1 MKNVKVMR
9 RKKMKN
15 QDRHKAKRS
24 PSSRSSSFAFFSS
37 PKVFA
42 IIALG
47 FLLLILVPLSKN
59 YSRKRLIE
67 REIAEISQEIAEFEN
82 KNKDLQEMIS
92 YLQSDQSLEEQARLN
107 MGMRRPGESVAVVQ
121 GDFLDL
127 IELERE
133 RPAPLPNW
141 KKWQKHF
148 FN

>member
-1 MKNVKVMR
+1 MKQ
-9 RKKMKN
+9 KKNKN
-15 QDRHKAKRS
+15 QDRYEAKRS
-24 PSSRSSSFAFFSS
+24 SSSFAFFSN

-42 IIALG
+42 IIALI
-47 FLLLILVPLSKN
+47 FLLLILVPLAKN
-59 YSRKRLIE
+59 YSRKSLIE
-67 REIAEISQEIAEFEN
+67 REIAEISQEISEFEN

-127 IELERE
+127 INLEKE

-141 KKWQKHF
+141 KKWRQHF

>member
-1 MKNVKVMR
+1 MRMK
-9 RKKMKN
+9 KN
-15 QDRHKAKRS
+15 KNIEIKS
-24 PSSRSSSFAFFSS
+24 GSSARSSSFAFFSN

-42 IIALG
+42 IIALV
-47 FLLLILVPLSKN
+47 FLLLILVPLAKN
-59 YSRKRLIE
+59 YSRKRLIK
-67 REIAEISQEIAEFEN
+67 REIAEISKEISEFEA
-82 KNKDLQEMIS
+82 KNKDLQDMIS

-127 IELERE
+127 IELEKE
-133 RPAPLPNW
+133 KPAPLPNW

>member
-1 MKNVKVMR
+1 MIMKQ
-9 RKKMKN
+9 KKTKIQN
-15 QDRHKAKRS
+15 RYEPKRN
-24 PSSRSSSFAFFSS
+24 SSSFAFFSN

-42 IIALG
+42 IIALA
-47 FLLLILVPLSKN
+47 FLLLILIPLAKN

-67 REIAEISQEIAEFEN
+67 REIAEISQEITEFEN
-82 KNKDLQEMIS
+82 KNKELQDMIS

-127 IELERE
+127 INLEKE
-133 RPAPLPNW
+133 KPTPLPNW
-141 KKWQKHF
+141 KKWRQHF

>member
-1 MKNVKVMR
+1 MR
-9 RKKMKN
+9 RKKTENKN
-15 QDRHKAKRS
+15 RPESKRN
-24 PSSRSSSFAFFSS
+24 SSSFAFFSH

-42 IIALG
+42 IIALV
-47 FLLLILVPLSKN
+47 FLLLILIPLAKN

-127 IELERE
+127 INLEKE
-133 RPAPLPNW
+133 KPAPLPNW

>member
-1 MKNVKVMR
+1 MQAM
-9 RKKMKN
+9 RKKKTENKN
-15 QDRHKAKRS
+15 RQEFKRS
-24 PSSRSSSFAFFSS
+24 SSSFAFFSH
-37 PKVFA
+37 PKVFV
-42 IIALG
+42 IIALV
-47 FLLLILVPLSKN
+47 FLLLILIPLAKN

-127 IELERE
+127 ISLEKE
-133 RPAPLPNW
+133 KPAPLPNW